1 MKISRPEALC
11 KIRLSGLNG
20 VHHFVPQSLQSSREQ
35 VKKSFADFMGMKSK
49 MESKNIK
56 ESIDAWAQQQL
67 PQIKALYNECK
78 QKMVAFY
85 NNMAAKVN
93 TSNLDQPAKTSLQK
107 MGEIESNRKL
117 TWADDKAQTQMLMQ
131 TITPEAGE
139 ETVRSSQVNTPKDF
153 AGLRGGNSVLLGSPL
168 DESQTT
174 PLSQPR
180 G

>member
-1 MKISRPEALC
+1 
-11 KIRLSGLNG
+11 
-20 VHHFVPQSLQSSREQ
+20 
-35 VKKSFADFMGMKSK
+35 
-49 MESKNIK
+49 
-56 ESIDAWAQQQL
+56 
-67 PQIKALYNECK
+67 
-78 QKMVAFY
+78 MVAFY

-139 ETVRSSQVNTPKDF
+139 ETVRSSQVDTPKDF